1 MNDEA
6 PGPGPQEPPGGF
18 DHWIRPF
25 FDDSGLW
32 PILSVLVLS
41 FCTLGAAIITTALIV
56 WNPFALAALALALL
70 VSADVVVRAFLKRT
84 NRLLAGCVAGFWLGS
99 AAITAVGIAF
109 GIV

>member
-6 PGPGPQEPPGGF
+6 PGQGPQEPPGGF

-41 FCTLGAAIITTALIV
+41 FCTLGAAIITTALIA

>member
-6 PGPGPQEPPGGF
+6 PGPGPQEPPGSF
-18 DHWIRPF
+18 DRWIRPF

-41 FCTLGAAIITTALIV
+41 FCTVGAAIITTALIV